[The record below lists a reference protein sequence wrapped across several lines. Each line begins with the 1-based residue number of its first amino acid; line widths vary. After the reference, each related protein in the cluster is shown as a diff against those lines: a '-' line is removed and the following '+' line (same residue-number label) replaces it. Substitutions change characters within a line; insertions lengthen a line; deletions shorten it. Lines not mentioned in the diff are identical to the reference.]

1 MKIIAVAALMA
12 VYYILVH
19 YAVYRL
25 YPSESPDLPK
35 CLIIN
40 KKDVTIVSCTGIAA
54 MTAGSIVCGETDFRL
69 MLLYYFGMLMLSVL
83 TITDL
88 REKRIPNKI
97 LLIMLGLWIVISIIY
112 LLIDVTAAVEIIVMN
127 VSGMIFCGVVFL
139 LGYFITKKKLG
150 GGDVKLSAVL
160 GLYFTIDKAFGVL
173 LYGLILCSLFSMALL
188 IFKKASSKEQIPL
201 CPFLL
206 AGASIMLLIN

>member
-1 MKIIAVAALMA
+1 MKMFTVAVLMA

-19 YAVYRL
+19 YAVYRI
-25 YPSESPDLPK
+25 YQPDSPGFPK

-40 KKDVTIVSCTGIAA
+40 KKDVTIVCCVGIAA
-54 MTAGSIVCGETDFRL
+54 MAAGSIVCHEADYRL
-69 MLLYYFGMLMLSVL
+69 MLFYYFGMLMLSVL

-88 REKRIPNKI
+88 RDKKIPNKI
-97 LLIMLGLWIVISIIY
+97 LLIMLGIWIIISIIY
-112 LLIDVTAAVEIIVMN
+112 LIIDVTIAVQLIIMS
-127 VSGMIFCGVVFL
+127 VSGMVFCGVVFL

-173 LYGLILCSLFSMALL
+173 LYGLILCSLISLVLL
-188 IFKKASSKEQIPL
+188 ISKKASAKEQIPL

-206 AGASIMLLIN
+206 MGASIMLLIN